1 MIYFLNELIKD
12 FNIRYS
18 DGFILRIHHDNTI
31 NATDV
36 ICPYQCKH
44 PNVDFCNMMHKLYIP
59 PKVWRFVPAGHPL
72 VDIIMSRDLDSVL
85 TARERVAVDDY
96 MPNATSIDNCEIEF
110 ILSTKNKKIL
120 LCNGY
125 RYVLNQTTKN
135 KKYWRCE
142 DSDNC
147 GAYVHTTLKDIYLKH
162 NNIQHNHLAD
172 PDEVIIN
179 KLISKIRYR
188 VMNEHLSASFVYEFE
203 VARAK
208 LTESQLAIMPAF
220 KKIKSMLYMARAS
233 TIPPIPKTF
242 EFDIPMLYQL
252 NANSEKYLFA
262 DCDSRDFDRVLMYSS
277 NRQLQIL
284 FDSEIIFCDGTFAS
298 SPPQF
303 KQIYTIH
310 AIYEEESFPCVF
322 ALCTQKNNETYDVI
336 ITKLKSAAKQMKK
349 TFTPSLIMSDYE
361 SGFMEVV
368 KKVYS
373 NDNTRHVGCYFH
385 TSQAIYRKVQEI
397 GLQVPYNSTVWVRN
411 IVRSLM
417 ALPLLYRHLVNDQF
431 DHIVNLVG
439 ERLKQA
445 KKLKRTTSDSD
456 QCDAALEEIRLCE
469 ILLILLNYFERYW
482 INTITPAMFCV
493 QGLQYRTNNLAEGF
507 HNRFSRRLNEIHA
520 NVWKVIATFIDEEY
534 HAYQKMLLIRTG
546 AHKKANATA
555 LQIAY
560 QERINKLYVLYEKK
574 KINATELL
582 EDGLL
587 QYIKSNVPAY
597 VNVVYPSVMKS
608 IDIKLKEFVET
619 VVLQEGEKIQFCK
632 AHDVEGTPSSYGK
645 VYYAERRNDGIH
657 LITTIKKGQKAAAGV
672 LTVEVLDKENITAEA
687 DKQNEDD
694 MQNITTTSELISCD
708 EQSPSKTILTS
719 SVVDNDD
726 NDFEQSIVSSD
737 AMAKIQ
743 NIELSSQS
751 TNQKKIQKQIGG
763 EIKIR
768 NRLISQ
774 LAIWNGF
781 APSNTKRRTSTT
793 KFTTGHKRTKKN

>member
-1 MIYFLNELIKD
+1 
-12 FNIRYS
+12 
-18 DGFILRIHHDNTI
+18 
-31 NATDV
+31 
-36 ICPYQCKH
+36 
-44 PNVDFCNMMHKLYIP
+44 
-59 PKVWRFVPAGHPL
+59 
-72 VDIIMSRDLDSVL
+72 
-85 TARERVAVDDY
+85 

-445 KKLKRTTSDSD
+445 KKLKRTTSESD

-582 EDGLL
+582 E
-587 QYIKSNVPAY
+587 
-597 VNVVYPSVMKS
+597 
-608 IDIKLKEFVET
+608 
-619 VVLQEGEKIQFCK
+619 

-781 APSNTKRRTSTT
+781 APSNTKRRASTT
-793 KFTTGHKRTKKN
+793 KFTTTIGHKRTKKN